1 MSNKAIAVYCGSKV
15 GNQPAFVHAA
25 ESLGKAMA
33 RSQRPLVYGGGQ
45 KGIMGA
51 VSKAVAENGG
61 KVTGIVP
68 FAMVAG
74 GGEGSK
80 SDPTTLVVIP
90 NGSGKNDQVETII
103 VESMHERKVEM
114 ARRVGG
120 FVALPGG
127 YGTFEEVLEV
137 STWTQIGIH
146 RKPVIL
152 LNVRSFYDPLRQLI
166 KDGVREGF
174 IDPVNEH
181 IVIFVDGPPSIEEHG
196 SFDWGKAALEAIDSW
211 HIEALKPMFD
221 WTKRHEER
229 DDDKLKAT

>member
-1 MSNKAIAVYCGSKV
+1 MSNKAITVYCGSKV
-15 GNQPAFVHAA
+15 GNQPAFIHAA
-25 ESLGKAMA
+25 DSLGKALA

-51 VSKAVAENGG
+51 VSNAVAKNGG

-90 NGSGKNDQVETII
+90 DEQNDGIETIV

-127 YGTFEEVLEV
+127 FGTFEEVLEV

-146 RKPVIL
+146 RKPVVL
-152 LNVRSFYDPLRQLI
+152 LNVRSFYEPLRQLI
-166 KDGVREGF
+166 KNGVREGF

-181 IVIFVDGPPSIEEHG
+181 IVVFVDGPSSIDEHD
-196 SFDWGKAALEAIDSW
+196 SFDWGQAALEAIDSW

-221 WTKRHEER
+221 WTKRNEEG

>member
-25 ESLGKAMA
+25 KSLGKAMA
-33 RSQRPLVYGGGQ
+33 QSQRPLVYGGGQ

-51 VSKAVAENGG
+51 ISKAVAENGG

-80 SDPTTLVVIP
+80 SDPATPLVVVP

-146 RKPVIL
+146 RK
-152 LNVRSFYDPLRQLI
+152 R
-166 KDGVREGF
+166 
-174 IDPVNEH
+174 
-181 IVIFVDGPPSIEEHG
+181 
-196 SFDWGKAALEAIDSW
+196 
-211 HIEALKPMFD
+211 
-221 WTKRHEER
+221 
-229 DDDKLKAT
+229 